1 MRFEKKN
8 INNKWTKGF
17 SYPNEQITAVAQVL
31 VENRVKKIKSRMS
44 LFIKLYHISCQR
56 VSLLCIN
63 KFIKK
68 KWKKNKLRNMTK
80 AINYFKFRNFIVL
93 FILVFLKG
101 MDF

>member
-1 MRFEKKN
+1 MKKKN

-68 KWKKNKLRNMTK
+68 MEKNKLRNMTK
-80 AINYFKFRNFIVL
+80 AINYICFKLRNFIVL
-93 FILVFLKG
+93 FI
-101 MDF
+101 